1 MKKIILQFCT
11 FIACIAFGANSKGQ
25 ATSIDPSITTFEHQ
39 LANNQKLLINQLF
52 IDTYY
57 QMDPALILSE
67 TFQKSMIELDSLKT
81 RYTKADEIKV
91 LDYYYAN
98 KWATFTEIIRNKFS
112 RDEVWYRIAA
122 QVLLPLA
129 LPERNFA
136 EKSMQA
142 RIFLRNLSRFQLQVF
157 SIQVEEEGMTIVPQR
172 LGKSLEEIR
181 SFVSN
186 YGEISMSLLF
196 AEKNLPPH
204 LFSFY
209 LKDQIELA
217 TKQEN
222 RALVAYLAEKIQSQF
237 PDEADTK
244 ESLVMVQAYQ
254 HRFNQNSQNPKIH
267 LIENPDRILT
277 LEQLIAPFKGKL
289 IYLDF
294 WGSWCGP
301 CLNEMRSE
309 SLKTIKQEFSGQEV
323 IWIYLA
329 LENPQSVPQWE
340 STIYYHGIEGYH
352 LHKSMESI
360 EPFWQAI
367 FQDKDVPRAYPTYVL
382 IGREGQILNKKAPRP
397 SAQEELRSLLQQH
410 LPHK

>member
-1 MKKIILQFCT
+1 MV
-11 FIACIAFGANSKGQ
+11 CIAIGVNSKGQ
-25 ATSIDPSITTFEHQ
+25 TTSIDPSITSFEHQ
-39 LANNQKLLINQLF
+39 LTNNKTLLINQLF
-52 IDTYY
+52 ADTYY
-57 QMDPALILSE
+57 QMNPALILSE
-67 TFQKSMIELDSLKT
+67 TFQKSLIELDSLKT
-81 RYTKADEIKV
+81 RYSKSDEIQV

-98 KWATFTEIIRNKFS
+98 KWATFSEIIRNKFS
-112 RDEVWYRIAA
+112 REEVWYRIASQA
-122 QVLLPLA
+122 LLPLA
-129 LPERNFA
+129 LPERSFV

-142 RIFLRNLSRFQLQVF
+142 RIFLRNLSRFQLHIF

-172 LGKSLEEIR
+172 LGKSLEEIK

-186 YGEISMSLLF
+186 YGEISMQILF

-222 RALVAYLAEKIQSQF
+222 QALVTYLAEMMQSQF
-237 PDEADTK
+237 PDAADTK
-244 ESLVMVQAYQ
+244 SSLVLVESYQ
-254 HRFNQNSQNPKIH
+254 QRLHQNSQNPQIH
-267 LIENPDRILT
+267 FIKNPDHIQT

-309 SLKTIKQEFSGQEV
+309 SLKAIKNEFSGQEV
-323 IWIYLA
+323 VWIYLA
-329 LENPQSVPQWE
+329 LENETSVAQWE
-340 STIYYHGIEGYH
+340 STIYFHGIEGYH
-352 LHKSMESI
+352 LHKTMETI

-397 SAQEELRSLLQQH
+397 SAQEELRDLLQQH
-410 LPHK
+410 SKGK